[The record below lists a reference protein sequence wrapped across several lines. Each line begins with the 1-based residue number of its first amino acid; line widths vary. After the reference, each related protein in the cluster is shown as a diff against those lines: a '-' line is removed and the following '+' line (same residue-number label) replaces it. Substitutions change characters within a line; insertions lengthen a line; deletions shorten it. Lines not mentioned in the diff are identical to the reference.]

1 MDMKKRLRFSKKN
14 LNIWALTEQDDLVML
29 KVPFKYRSQFIETFI
44 PNYPLPKA
52 DDVAI
57 WLGMMNVANKYQIDL

>member
-1 MDMKKRLRFSKKN
+1 MKKRLKLSKKN
-14 LNIWALTEQDDLVML
+14 LNIWALTDESDLVML
-29 KVPFKYRSQFIETFI
+29 KIPFKYRKQFIETFI

-57 WLGMMNVANKYQIDL
+57 WLGMIDVAEKYQIDL